1 VSLSTQRRAL
11 ELSGAL
17 DTALAEAAS
26 VRGQGLWQDARRR
39 LHANFT
45 ARWSLRFLLVL
56 TFVALLAPLWPL
68 PSPMALE
75 LAEVPQA
82 PRFIP
87 PWLPGWKHRVT
98 LHFHL
103 TEPVESRELL
113 FRADSA
119 LAGIVTLAT
128 RVQPEVFH
136 GSVEGRLE
144 TIEVALPYRE
154 EFDPQR
160 GSNIEELVRTQLAGK
175 IENGRLL
182 LRNGGAVA
190 LAYAGVTAQN
200 GYWELNRIDQLL
212 LDLRYNLFQFHQTNS
227 WLGTDAKG
235 RDLLARV
242 VWGSRVSLQVAV
254 AAALVSLVIGV
265 VWGSV
270 AGWLGGWVDTLMMR
284 VVDVLYSIPFLFV
297 VIFVITILSQYRAEL
312 AENFGIGHLTAFFAV
327 LGMVTWL
334 SMARVVRGQVIA
346 LKHQDFVAAARLLGA
361 SHTRILWTHLLP
373 NCLGVVIV
381 YLTLTIPSVMLFEA
395 FLSFLGLGV
404 EPPRVSWGLLA
415 SDSLEA
421 LNPLATTWWLVL
433 WPALA
438 MGSTLLALN
447 ALGDGLRDAL
457 DPKLR
462 S

>member
-1 VSLSTQRRAL
+1 MSLSKQRRAL
-11 ELSGAL
+11 ENSGAL
-17 DTALAEAAS
+17 ASALAEAAT
-26 VRGQGLWQDARRR
+26 VRGRGLWQDARRR
-39 LHANFT
+39 LHANF
-45 ARWSLRFLLVL
+45 AAKWSLRFLLL
-56 TFVALLAPLWPL
+56 LSLVALLAPLLPL
-68 PSPMALE
+68 PSPMTLDLTGE
-75 LAEVPQA
+75 PQP
-82 PRFIP
+82 PRLSP
-87 PWLPGWKHRVT
+87 PWLPGWQHRVT

-103 TEPVESRELL
+103 TEPIDSRELL

-119 LAGIVTLAT
+119 LAGIVTLAA

-136 GSVEGRLE
+136 GSYGDRVE

-160 GSNIEELVRTQLAGK
+160 GSDLEQVVRGELAGK
-175 IENGRLL
+175 LEGGRLI
-182 LRNGGAVA
+182 LRNGGSMAMTFT
-190 LAYAGVTAQN
+190 GVSAHN
-200 GYWELNRIDQLL
+200 GYWELGRVDRLL
-212 LDLRYNLFQFHQTNS
+212 VDLRYELFRFHQTNH

-235 RDLLARV
+235 RDVLARV

-270 AGWLGGWVDTLMMR
+270 AGWLGGWVDALLMR
-284 VVDVLYSIPFLFV
+284 IVDVLYSIPFLFV
-297 VIFVITILSQYRAEL
+297 VIFVITILSQYRVEL
-312 AENFGIGHLTAFFAV
+312 AERYGIGHLTAFFAV

-346 LKHQDFVAAARLLGA
+346 LKRQDFVAAARLTGA
-361 SHTRILWTHLLP
+361 SEVRILWTHLLP
-373 NCLGVVIV
+373 NSLGVVIV

-415 SDSLEA
+415 ADGLEA
-421 LNPLATTWWLVL
+421 LNPLASTWWLVL

-447 ALGDGLRDAL
+447 VLGDGLRDAL
-457 DPKLR
+457 DPKMR
-462 S
+462 G